1 MMLGVLL
8 VPFALFSVLFLVLRI
23 GKRDTRL
30 PPGPPTLPVLGNL
43 HQIPRKGSYLKFTE
57 WAKQYGGLYSLK
69 LGTAT
74 AVVITDRRII
84 KELVDKRSAKYSNR
98 PVSYVSH
105 DLMTSGDHLLV
116 MQYGQQWRSLRKIIH
131 QHFME
136 TMVERHHLEVQ
147 NAEAVQ
153 MLRDMCVRP
162 HQHMRHPKRFS
173 NSIIMSL
180 VFGIRTPSVDTPHMT
195 RLYAMM
201 ETWSQLMEPGATP
214 PVDIY
219 PLLHYIP
226 QKLFG
231 NWRARSQAV
240 GAEMNDLYAGVLDR
254 VRERRKLKGSQGSLM
269 HTVLDE
275 EEKFNLNRHQLY
287 FLGGVLME
295 GGSDTTSSL
304 LLAFIHAMTKW
315 GHVLQKA
322 QREIDSVI
330 GDDRTPVWSDYAQL
344 PYVATIVKEAQRWRP
359 VGPLA
364 FPHAAAEDD
373 WIDGYLIPKD
383 ATVIINSWGLHHDET
398 RFPSPDIF
406 DPDHYKGQTMLAPEL
421 AAAADYESRD
431 HYGYG
436 AGRRIC
442 PGIHLAERN
451 LFLAIAKLIW
461 AFSIEPD
468 LDEQGQPAKYDF
480 SPHTGY
486 SEGFLVCVK
495 DFPCVIK
502 PRSEARQTTI
512 MRELEVAQRDVFS
525 RFET

>member
-1 MMLGVLL
+1 MLSILLFPLALFGVLIL
-8 VPFALFSVLFLVLRI
+8 ALRT
-23 GKRDTRL
+23 GRRDRRL

-69 LGTAT
+69 MGTGT
-74 AVVITDRRII
+74 AVVITDRRIV

-98 PVSYVSH
+98 PASYVSH

-116 MQYGQQWRSLRKIIH
+116 MQYGQQWRSFRKIIH

-136 TMVERHHLEVQ
+136 SMVERHHLEVQ

-162 HQHMRHPKRFS
+162 DQHMHHPKRFS

-180 VFGIRTPSVDTPHMT
+180 VFGLRTPSVDTPHMT
-195 RLYAMM
+195 RLYDMM
-201 ETWSQLMEPGATP
+201 ENWSQLMEPGATP

-226 QKLFG
+226 QRLLG
-231 NWRARSQAV
+231 NWRLRSKDV
-240 GAEMNDLYAGVLDR
+240 GAEMNDLYAGVLDH
-254 VRERRKLKGSQGSLM
+254 VIARRRSKGSRNSLM
-269 HTVLDE
+269 DSLLDQ
-275 EEKFNLNRHQLY
+275 EEKINLNRHQLY

-295 GGSDTTSSL
+295 GGSDTSSSL
-304 LLAFIHAMTKW
+304 ILAFIHAMTKW
-315 GHVLQKA
+315 GDVLVKA
-322 QREIDSVI
+322 QQEIDSVI
-330 GDDRTPVWSDYAQL
+330 SEDRTPVWSDYPRL
-344 PYVATIVKEAQRWRP
+344 PFVATIVKEAQRWRP
-359 VGPLA
+359 VVPLA

-398 RFPSPDIF
+398 RFSNPDVF
-406 DPDHYKGQTMLAPEL
+406 DPDHYKGQTTLAPEL

-436 AGRRIC
+436 SGRRIC

-461 AFSIEPD
+461 AFSIEPSF
-468 LDEQGQPAKYDF
+468 DEQGQPIQYDF
-480 SPHTGY
+480 SPQTGY

-502 PRSEARQTTI
+502 PRSETRRATI
-512 MRELEVAQRDVFS
+512 MREMEEAQRNVFS
-525 RFET
+525 QFDS

>member
-1 MMLGVLL
+1 ML
-8 VPFALFSVLFLVLRI
+8 
-23 GKRDTRL
+23 T
-30 PPGPPTLPVLGNL
+30 GPPTLPVLGNL

-74 AVVITDRRII
+74 AVTITDRRVI
-84 KELVDKRSAKYSNR
+84 KELVDKRN
-98 PVSYVSH
+98 
-105 DLMTSGDHLLV
+105 HLLV
-116 MQYGQQWRSLRKIIH
+116 MQYGQQWRSFRRIIH

-136 TMVERHHLEVQ
+136 SMVEKHLLEVQ

-162 HQHMRHPKRFS
+162 DQHMLHPKRFS

-180 VFGIRTPSVDTPHMT
+180 VLGLRTPSVDTPHMT
-195 RLYAMM
+195 RLYDMM
-201 ETWSQLMEPGATP
+201 LMEPGATP

-219 PLLHYIP
+219 PLFHYIP
-226 QKLFG
+226 QKLLG
-231 NWRARSQAV
+231 NWRSRSQDV
-240 GAEMNDLYAGVLDR
+240 GAEMNDLYASVLDH
-254 VRERRKLKGSQGSLM
+254 VQKRRKLKGHQESLM
-269 HTVLDE
+269 DTLLDQE
-275 EEKFNLNRHQLY
+275 GKFNLNCHQLY

-304 LLAFIHAMTKW
+304 ILAFIHAMTKW

-330 GDDRTPVWSDYAQL
+330 GEDRTPVWSNYAQL

-359 VGPLA
+359 VVPLA
-364 FPHAAAEDD
+364 FPHAAAEATSS
-373 WIDGYLIPKD
+373 IPKD
-383 ATVIINSWGLHHDET
+383 ATVII
-398 RFPSPDIF
+398 PDIF
-406 DPDHYKGQTMLAPEL
+406 DPDHYKGQTTLAPEL
-421 AAAADYESRD
+421 AAAADYENRD

-436 AGRRIC
+436 SGRRIC

-461 AFSIEPD
+461 AFSIEPS
-468 LDEQGQPAKYDF
+468 LDEHGQPIEYDF
-480 SPHTGY
+480 SPGTGY

-495 DFPCVIK
+495 DFPCMIK
-502 PRSEARQTTI
+502 PRSEARQATI
-512 MRELEVAQRDVFS
+512 MRELDVAQRNVFS
-525 RFET
+525 RCET